1 MDIGDIQ
8 RSLAT
13 TLRFSLT
20 SRRVASIA
28 HDVHT
33 IATEM
38 GRRPGV
44 NMEEVL
50 VRMLRVLGGLAE
62 EPDSW
67 RAEITNSFNRE
78 FTDDARIVSAALR
91 GHQWLSDGASAFE
104 TMQVLSQ
111 SLLNNIKEAPT
122 AIVNAAAKIAK
133 KFMFWKRKEEEVKE
147 IEEEGRERVVE
158 EEEEVKVSEHE
169 RDVEYTADDS
179 ESVSRSDFD
188 VASSNT
194 SNVSTTGTRASSSA
208 TAQGAEANRG
218 NVSVTGASAT
228 ASASATGAR
237 ASTGNVSVEGA
248 SASASASATGV
259 SSSIGNISVKGAS
272 SYLPQQRAQVWLWAT

>member
-1 MDIGDIQ
+1 MDLGDFQ

-20 SRRVASIA
+20 SRRIASIA

-50 VRMLRVLGGLAE
+50 VRMLRVLGSLAE

-78 FTDDARIVSAALR
+78 FTALR

-122 AIVNAAAKIAK
+122 AIVNAAAKIAR
-133 KFMFWKRKEEEVKE
+133 KFMFWKRKEEEEKEIEE
-147 IEEEGRERVVE
+147 IEEEGRERE
-158 EEEEVKVSEHE
+158 EL
-169 RDVEYTADDS
+169 R
-179 ESVSRSDFD
+179 
-188 VASSNT
+188 
-194 SNVSTTGTRASSSA
+194 GTR
-208 TAQGAEANRG
+208 R
-218 NVSVTGASAT
+218 
-228 ASASATGAR
+228 GAR
-237 ASTGNVSVEGA
+237 M
-248 SASASASATGV
+248 
-259 SSSIGNISVKGAS
+259 
-272 SYLPQQRAQVWLWAT
+272 R

>member
-1 MDIGDIQ
+1 MDVGDFQ

-44 NMEEVL
+44 KMEEVL

-111 SLLNNIKEAPT
+111 ALLNNIKEAPT
-122 AIVNAAAKIAK
+122 AIVNAAAKIAR
-133 KFMFWKRKEEEVKE
+133 KFMFWKRKEEKEKEEEEQKEIEE

-158 EEEEVKVSEHE
+158 GEADHE
-169 RDVEYTADDS
+169 GGGG
-179 ESVSRSDFD
+179 SV
-188 VASSNT
+188 
-194 SNVSTTGTRASSSA
+194 
-208 TAQGAEANRG
+208 
-218 NVSVTGASAT
+218 
-228 ASASATGAR
+228 
-237 ASTGNVSVEGA
+237 
-248 SASASASATGV
+248 
-259 SSSIGNISVKGAS
+259 
-272 SYLPQQRAQVWLWAT
+272 